1 MKIAIIGYGRM
12 GHIVEEIAVERGHDI
27 VCVIDRT
34 DSNGAGLGSEAEEE
48 RLAEM
53 FSSDAFK
60 SADVAI
66 EFSQPHAAV
75 GNILRSFAAGVPV
88 VCGTTGWLDSM
99 PQIRKMCD
107 EGEGTLFYASNFS
120 IGVNVFNAVSKRFA
134 EIMNRFPGYTPSL
147 EEVHHIHK
155 LDHPSGTAITVA
167 EGIIENL
174 DRVSEWKETENLGI
188 TENGVL
194 GISHRREGE
203 VPGIHTVVWDSSED
217 SITLSHSAKSRRGF
231 ALGAV
236 VAAEWLKGRKGFFS
250 MNDMLGF

>member
-1 MKIAIIGYGRM
+1 MKIASIGYGRM

-120 IGVNVFNAVSKRFA
+120 IGVNVFNAVSKRLA
-134 EIMNRFPGYTPSL
+134 EIMNRFP
-147 EEVHHIHK
+147 V
-155 LDHPSGTAITVA
+155 
-167 EGIIENL
+167 
-174 DRVSEWKETENLGI
+174 
-188 TENGVL
+188 
-194 GISHRREGE
+194 ISKQRARLY
-203 VPGIHTVVWDSSED
+203 P
-217 SITLSHSAKSRRGF
+217 
-231 ALGAV
+231 
-236 VAAEWLKGRKGFFS
+236 
-250 MNDMLGF
+250 